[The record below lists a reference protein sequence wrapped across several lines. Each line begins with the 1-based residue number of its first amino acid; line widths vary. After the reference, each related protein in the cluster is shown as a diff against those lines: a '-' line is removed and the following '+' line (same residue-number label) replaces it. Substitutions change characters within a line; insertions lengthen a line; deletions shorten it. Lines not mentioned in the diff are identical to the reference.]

1 MIETAVVLGVV
12 VICIQIWL
20 IRELYRIEKEI
31 KNLDKDE

>member
-1 MIETAVVLGVV
+1 MIETAIALGIV

-20 IRELYRIEKEI
+20 MRELYRIEKQI